1 MPYQTTLINSL
12 TSEEKGRILAQKAKL
27 LTCIYS
33 VHYKKN
39 EKPEKMKKK
48 KISKKKLHEPSI
60 SAAFA
65 HCPYQDPLLTDPSRE
80 GVIAQCD

>member
-48 KISKKKLHEPSI
+48 KISKKNCMNLPFPQHLRIVHTKI
-60 SAAFA
+60 
-65 HCPYQDPLLTDPSRE
+65 HC
-80 GVIAQCD
+80 